1 MTSAS
6 LVKHLLIMAF
16 VSYNPSSLGV
26 CGLAPH
32 SVCVVLTP
40 HSSLLTPHSS
50 LLTPHSVCVVILD
63 ASFHYKLLLSVYTM
77 F

>member
-16 VSYNPSSLGV
+16 VSYDPSSLSV

-40 HSSLLTPHSS
+40 YSS